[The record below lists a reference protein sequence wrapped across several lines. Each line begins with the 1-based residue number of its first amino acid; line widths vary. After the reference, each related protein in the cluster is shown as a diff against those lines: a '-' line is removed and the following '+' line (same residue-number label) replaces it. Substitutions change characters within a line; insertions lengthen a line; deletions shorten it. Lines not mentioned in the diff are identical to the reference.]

1 MLFNIIVYYDSIS
14 KRTIFCGY
22 FVDLVT
28 SDSTHL
34 VTALDNTGQILVLV
48 MSS

>member
-1 MLFNIIVYYDSIS
+1 MLFNTIVHYNSVS

-22 FVDLVT
+22 FVDLFT

-34 VTALDNTGQILVLV
+34 VTALDNTGHILLLV